1 MNREV
6 FHRDPALPFAEC
18 RYTTNS
24 GRHYKPH
31 MHQTFSIGAI
41 DQGEVIYQV
50 NGQPALLK
58 PGTLALINPELLHA
72 CNPTKPARR
81 SYYMLYLT
89 MEWCLN
95 LQQALWQTDTFI
107 PVTAVAL
114 ADEGLYGQYIELMKL
129 MTRKGEVLE
138 KEQLLT
144 ELVGTVFTMACEH
157 GEKTDRPALDITSV
171 KGQLGKDLDREL
183 TLVQLAENLR
193 ANPYTLLRQFKRA
206 TGLTPHAYRMNC
218 RIERARQLLQ
228 RGMAVSQVALE
239 SGFYDQSHFHRHFKA
254 MTTVTPKEYQVNFI
268 Q

>member
-1 MNREV
+1 MNREF

-114 ADEGLYGQYIELMKL
+114 ADEGLYRQYIALMKL

-144 ELVGTVFTMACEH
+144 ELVGTVFTRTCEH
-157 GEKTDRPALDITSV
+157 GKKTAHLALDITSV
-171 KGQLGKDLDREL
+171 KGQLG
-183 TLVQLAENLR
+183 
-193 ANPYTLLRQFKRA
+193 
-206 TGLTPHAYRMNC
+206 
-218 RIERARQLLQ
+218 
-228 RGMAVSQVALE
+228 
-239 SGFYDQSHFHRHFKA
+239 
-254 MTTVTPKEYQVNFI
+254 
-268 Q
+268 

>member
-1 MNREV
+1 MNREF

-24 GRHYKPH
+24 GRHYNPH

-58 PGTLALINPELLHA
+58 PCTLALINPELLHA
-72 CNPTKPARR
+72 CNPTEPARR

-95 LQQALWQTDTFI
+95 LQQSLWQTDTFI
-107 PVTAVAL
+107 PVTALAL
-114 ADEGLYGQYIELMKL
+114 ADEGLYGQYIDLMAL
-129 MTRKGEVLE
+129 MTKKGEVLE

-144 ELVGTVFTMACEH
+144 ELVGTVFTRACEH
-157 GEKTDRPALDITSV
+157 GKKTDRPVLDITSV
-171 KGQLGKDLDREL
+171 KGLLGKDLDREL

-228 RGMAVSQVALE
+228 RGMAVAQVALE

>member
-1 MNREV
+1 MNREF

-31 MHQTFSIGAI
+31 MHQTFSIGGI
-41 DQGEVIYQV
+41 DRGEVIYQV
-50 NGQPALLK
+50 NGRPARLR
-58 PGTLALINPELLHA
+58 PGTLALINPELLHS
-72 CNPTKPARR
+72 CNPTRSARR

-89 MEWCLN
+89 VEWCLK
-95 LQQALWQTDTFI
+95 LQQSLWQTDTFH

-114 ADEGLYGQYIELMKL
+114 EDERLYRQYIDLMELM
-129 MTRKGEVLE
+129 TQKGEALE
-138 KEQLLT
+138 KEQLLA
-144 ELVGTVFTMACEH
+144 ELAGAVFTRACEH
-157 GEKTDRPALDITSV
+157 GKKTDRPALDITPV
-171 KGQLGKDLDREL
+171 KRLLGKDLDREL
-183 TLVQLAENLR
+183 TLAQLAENLR

-228 RGMAVSQVALE
+228 QGMEVSQVALE